1 MFLYILTN
9 THLEDIC
16 YIGLSRTPFAR
27 IDMHNRRPGLR
38 SGPKVTKRGA
48 NFHVASILIGPI
60 PKALCLEYRDCARKT
75 MRKKLRK
82 ITNVIQR
89 AEELGLRISA
99 LCPTEAQ
106 RIYDSCIGTLVKKSK
121 MV

>member
-9 THLEDIC
+9 TQLEDIC

-38 SGPKVTKRGA
+38 SGPKVSKRGA
-48 NFHVASILIGPI
+48 GNHIASLIIGPI
-60 PKALCLEYRDCARKT
+60 PKSLCIEYRDCARKT

-99 LCPTEAQ
+99 LCPQEARQ
-106 RIYDSCIGTLVKKSK
+106 IYESSIGTLMKKK
-121 MV
+121 